1 MDGSGGLPPS
11 YEVDYINGSTLI
23 IPILATEKD
32 QNTANQLKLSIDSV
46 VDLLVMAEGL
56 GANDDRSEGPVGII
70 DDGFAAP
77 DRQRRRGGDSGDLP

>member
-11 YEVDYINGSTLI
+11 YEVEYIHGSTLI

-32 QNTANQLKLSIDSV
+32 KDTANQLKLSIDSV

-56 GANDDRSEGPVGII
+56 GANDDQSEGSVGII
-70 DDGFAAP
+70 DAKSAAP
-77 DRQRRRGGDSGDLP
+77 DCRRGRGGDSGDLP